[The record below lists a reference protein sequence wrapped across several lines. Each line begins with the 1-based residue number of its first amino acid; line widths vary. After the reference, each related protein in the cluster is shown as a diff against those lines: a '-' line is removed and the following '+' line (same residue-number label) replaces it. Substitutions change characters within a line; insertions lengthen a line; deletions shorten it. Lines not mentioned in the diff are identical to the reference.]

1 MTRARAFI
9 GCAVAVL
16 TISLMTVSLM
26 TAALVAAP
34 GFAAASAAPKEPA
47 FLQASDLP
55 GGLTQMA
62 DPKPATTVNQFVI
75 DPAACTQ
82 SFEADPAATGGSIVQ
97 FVVPATG
104 TGALSE
110 SIVAYP
116 DAKAAKAAFQHHAAT
131 ARAGDTCGSVDVL
144 TPGSTTPAA
153 TIVYTKVKVPK
164 IGGGAYGVSRGTGDP
179 ATAAVGVELLSGTHL
194 VVLQTFKQ
202 LPAIARRAE
211 HLVRAGA

>member
-1 MTRARAFI
+1 MTRTRVLI
-9 GCAVAVL
+9 GVALAAV
-16 TISLMTVSLM
+16 TVGV
-26 TAALVAAP
+26 AAAP
-34 GFAAASAAPKEPA
+34 GTATAASAAPKEPA

-55 GGLTQMA
+55 GGLVLMA
-62 DPKPATTVNQFVI
+62 GPKPSTTVNQFVI

-82 SFEADPAATGGSIVQ
+82 SFEADPAATGGNVVQ
-97 FVVPATG
+97 FAAPATG
-104 TGALSE
+104 IGALSE

-131 ARAGDTCGSVDVL
+131 ARAGEKCGSVDVL

-164 IGGGAYGVSRGTGDP
+164 VGGGAYGVSRGTGDP
-179 ATAAVGVELLSGTHL
+179 ATAAVGVEFLSGTHL
-194 VVLQTFKQ
+194 VVLQTFGNGAGPTVKQ

-211 HLVRAGA
+211 HLVRTGA